1 MKSIG
6 LNSQQLLKLYKK
18 DWVLKKVIELFYSNT
33 PNGKKISIMLE
44 EINFEYKVSEI
55 NLSDGDQFKSEF
67 RKISPLSK
75 IPVIIDHDHKVSLF
89 QSGAIL
95 IYLAELSGKFY
106 DKDNRILIN
115 QWLMAQM
122 GDIGPMLGQ
131 HHQFHHYNPG
141 KSQFGEER
149 YFNIAK
155 RLYKDLDIHLEKNN
169 FLAGKKYSIADIATF
184 PWIARHPIHGIGL
197 KNFTHLSRWYND
209 ISKREAVI
217 KGFDPLKKGEKI
229 PEI

>member
-1 MKSIG
+1 
-6 LNSQQLLKLYKK
+6 
-18 DWVLKKVIELFYSNT
+18 
-33 PNGKKISIMLE
+33 MLE
-44 EINFEYKVSEI
+44 EIKFDYKITELD
-55 NLSDGDQFKSEF
+55 LSKGDQFTIDF

-75 IPVIIDHDHKVSLF
+75 IPAITDHKNKVSFF

-95 IYLAELSGKFY
+95 IYLAEQSGKFY
-106 DKDNRILIN
+106 DNDNRNLIN

-141 KSQFGEER
+141 KSKFGEDR

-155 RLYKDLDIHLEKNN
+155 RLYKDLDDHLAKSD

-184 PWIARHPIHGIGL
+184 PWIARHNWHDIGL
-197 KNFTHLSRWYND
+197 NKFINLSRWYKK
-209 ISKREAVI
+209 ISERDAVI
-217 KGFDPLKKGEKI
+217 KGYDCLENGEEIPKI
-229 PEI
+229 

>member
-1 MKSIG
+1 M
-6 LNSQQLLKLYKK
+6 
-18 DWVLKKVIELFYSNT
+18 IELFYADT
-33 PNGKKISIMLE
+33 PNGRKISIMLE
-44 EINFEYKVSEI
+44 EIGFDYKIKEI
-55 NLSDGDQFKSEF
+55 NLSKGEQFSSNF

-75 IPVIIDHDHKVSLF
+75 IPAITDHSNKVSLF

-95 IYLAELSGKFY
+95 IYLAEQSGKFY
-106 DKDNRILIN
+106 DIDNRILIN

-141 KSQFGEER
+141 KSKFGEER

-155 RLYKDLDIHLEKNN
+155 RLYKDLDDHLSKSD

-184 PWIARHPIHGIGL
+184 PWIARHNWHDIGL
-197 KNFTHLSRWYND
+197 KKYKSLTRWYKN
-209 ISKREAVI
+209 ISNREAV
-217 KGFDPLKKGEKI
+217 KRGYDCLQTGEKV
-229 PEI
+229 PEV